1 MFASF
6 LIAATSLAF
15 AAPGERI
22 TSAADKLV
30 GQINASEDDAIWE
43 SFSPGMK
50 KVLPQ
55 PKAGPFFDEVRR
67 VGRIIR
73 TEPVKVTDRSGTFR
87 LVAENGNLDLQ
98 LSLDDKD
105 RIAGLMIRP
114 ARSAGAP
121 PGRNVTPMRLPFRD
135 TWTVFWGGPT
145 KEQNAHLDVPNQR
158 RALDIVITDKEGKS
172 HKGDGK
178 KNTDY
183 YCYGKELLAPAPGTV
198 VLLIDG
204 VPDNAPGSMNHFMAT
219 GNCVMIQHTANEFS
233 VIAHLQPHSAK
244 VKLGDKVQ
252 TGQVLGLCGN
262 SGNSSEPHLHF
273 HIQDSQVFQDGLGVT
288 PYFQDVRVI
297 HGSKTAKEKEYTPAK
312 DDKLAP
318 L

>member
-1 MFASF
+1 MVAAF
-6 LIAATSLAF
+6 LVVSTSLVF
-15 AAPGERI
+15 AAPGDRV
-22 TSAADKLV
+22 TAAADKLV
-30 GQINASEDDAIWE
+30 DRINASEDNAIWE
-43 SFSPGMK
+43 TFTPGMK

-55 PKAGPFFDEVRR
+55 PKAGPFFDDVRM

-73 TEPVKVTDRSGTFR
+73 AEPVKVTERSGTFR
-87 LVAENGNLDLQ
+87 LVAEKGNLDMQ
-98 LSLDDKD
+98 LSLDEKD

-114 ARSAGAP
+114 ARSAATKP
-121 PGRNVTPMRLPFRD
+121 VRNATPMRLPFRD

-145 KEQNAHLDVPNQR
+145 KQQNAHLDVPNQR
-158 RALDIVITDKEGKS
+158 RALDIVIMDKEGKS
-172 HKGDGK
+172 HRGEGK

-198 VLLIDG
+198 VMLIDG
-204 VPDNAPGSMNHFMAT
+204 VPDNTPGSMNHFMAT
-219 GNCVMIQHTANEFS
+219 GNCVMIQHAANEFS

-288 PYFQDVRVI
+288 PYFEDVRVT
-297 HGSKTAKEKEYTPAK
+297 HGEKSTKEKEYTPVK